1 MTALQPQ
8 EPPGEPLEPAPV
20 TLGRRLQLNPQA
32 LKLVPAEHRRAW
44 EDLGRQVQLD
54 IAGNHRRR
62 WSDVETLRVILAGP
76 EESYADVAEELD
88 RSPGAIRYRRQAM
101 IHLLREEHGARER
114 ADAYRQDPKANH
126 KHHDYFQVDEALR
139 NYGFQS
145 LPVAEQFAMAQP
157 LRQPT
162 SSWRGDG
169 TSKALAA
176 GTSALREDVQ
186 RLLREARGLAQQGTP
201 AQPVASD
208 G

>member
-1 MTALQPQ
+1 MSSTPSPAG
-8 EPPGEPLEPAPV
+8 PPGETLEPAPV

-32 LKLVPAEHRRAW
+32 LKLVPADHRRAW
-44 EDLGRQVQLD
+44 EDLGLQVQVD
-54 IAGNHRRR
+54 VASNHRRR
-62 WSDVETLRVILAGP
+62 WSAVETLRVILAGP

-101 IHLLREEHGARER
+101 IHLLREEHSARER
-114 ADAYRQDPKANH
+114 ADAYRQDPKTNH

-139 NYGFQS
+139 DYGFYS
-145 LPVAEQFAMAQP
+145 RTVSEQFDMAQP
-157 LRQPT
+157 LRQPS

-176 GTSALREDVQ
+176 GTTTLREDVM
-186 RLLREARGLAQQGTP
+186 RLLREARSQGEQD
-201 AQPVASD
+201 AAGPV

>member
-1 MTALQPQ
+1 MSTPSPKA
-8 EPPGEPLEPAPV
+8 PPGETLEPAPV

-44 EDLGRQVQLD
+44 EDLGRQVQVD
-54 IAGNHRRR
+54 VAGNHRRR

-76 EESYADVAEELD
+76 QESYADVAEELD

-114 ADAYRQDPKANH
+114 ADSYREDPKANH

-139 NYGFQS
+139 NYGFYS
-145 LPVAEQFAMAQP
+145 LTVSEQFGMAQP
-157 LRQPT
+157 LRQPS

-169 TSKALAA
+169 TSRALAA
-176 GTSALREDVQ
+176 GTTALLEDVQ
-186 RLLREARGLAQQGTP
+186 RLLREARGHAEQG
-201 AQPVASD
+201 AAEAAA
-208 G
+208 GGG